1 MQLVDAPPRE
11 KVPPQNIEAET
22 AVLGSMLIDEEAIP
36 RGIEKLRPESFYHP
50 PHRKIFQTIISLF
63 EDNRAVDLVTL
74 TERLTLDQ
82 ALETVGGASYLTELT
97 GAMLRQP
104 HPRRR
109 ISEEDPVDFS
119 DAGVES
125 RRGRETIR
133 FGNDRGCS
141 RSFGQG
147 KYPRG

>member
-63 EDNRAVDLVTL
+63 EDNRAVDLFFR
-74 TERLTLDQ
+74 ERWFCQEFFDPQRTR
-82 ALETVGGASYLTELT
+82 GGSHA
-97 GAMLRQP
+97 
-104 HPRRR
+104 
-109 ISEEDPVDFS
+109 F
-119 DAGVES
+119 
-125 RRGRETIR
+125 
-133 FGNDRGCS
+133 
-141 RSFGQG
+141 
-147 KYPRG
+147 